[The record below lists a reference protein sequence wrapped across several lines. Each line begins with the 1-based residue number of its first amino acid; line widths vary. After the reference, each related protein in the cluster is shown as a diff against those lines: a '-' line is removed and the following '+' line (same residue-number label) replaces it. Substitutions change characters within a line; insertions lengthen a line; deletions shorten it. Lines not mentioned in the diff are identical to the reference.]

1 MQRPI
6 VAGTAMFTSSL
17 ITTTCTCRILGG
29 IRVPNPHCP
38 FHRGSLSSLGFY
50 RRLLLLLA
58 LLVVPVAASAQD
70 SYTLKTYNV
79 GAVAPL
85 QTFTFQA
92 TATICNQVASTAT
105 TTVNPTRAVWDDVA
119 NVGKVCIWTDAGT
132 GPLFSTP
139 LPGSYEA
146 TLAATNAAGTSA
158 DSTRSPF
165 SRLAV
170 AAVPLNL
177 KIVR

>member
-1 MQRPI
+1 MDFRI
-6 VAGTAMFTSSL
+6 FLVLTCLLIFVAVFAGQT
-17 ITTTCTCRILGG
+17 
-29 IRVPNPHCP
+29 P
-38 FHRGSLSSLGFY
+38 
-50 RRLLLLLA
+50 
-58 LLVVPVAASAQD
+58 D
-70 SYTLKTYNV
+70 SYVLKTYNV

-92 TATICNQVASTAT
+92 TATVCNQIAPTTT

-119 NVGKVCIWTDAGT
+119 NVGKVCIWTDPGT

-158 DSTRSPF
+158 DSARSPF
-165 SRLAV
+165 QRFAV

-177 KIVR
+177 KVVR